1 MTMSIQRADVI
12 GGGIMGSGIAQ
23 VYAVAGLSVLLVD
36 IFAAVLLKA
45 VVGIGSSLVRQLNKA
60 RQQRCAVLGSS
71 MHRWRRGVW
80 DARAAMTFIAMT
92 DGRVAQGY
100 QYG

>member
-12 GGGIMGSGIAQ
+12 GGGIMGS
-23 VYAVAGLSVLLVD
+23 
-36 IFAAVLLKA
+36 
-45 VVGIGSSLVRQLNKA
+45 GIGSSLVRQLNKA

-71 MHRWRRGVW
+71 THRWRRGAW
-80 DARAAMTFIAMT
+80 DARAAMAFIAMT